1 MDLSFS
7 MEDDLMNVKKLGA
20 DLMKEMKNI
29 TSDFRLGLFASV
41 SLWNLGQCNF
51 LITFYICIFIYLFF
65 LIPLCPIYIV
75 IHLGA
80 AQYNHNLTT
89 DHWAALLEWLGIRCF
104 AQGQLVAFGRQETI
118 SYLTSP
124 PPPPQPFFFSFT
136 SHSTQYFLFSFV
148 PFHFHFQKV
157 LLHLWERQWFYTS
170 TLQRTCSEIPVKGLS
185 PGPAPLPSPTTT
197 S

>member
-1 MDLSFS
+1 MLKSWGLTS
-7 MEDDLMNVKKLGA
+7 WKKWR
-20 DLMKEMKNI
+20 I
-29 TSDFRLGLFASV
+29 SPVTSDWVCLPQFPYHMKFRSMQFSY
-41 SLWNLGQCNF
+41 NF
-51 LITFYICIFIYLFF
+51 LYLYIHLFIFFW
-65 LIPLCPIYIV
+65 IPLCPIYIV